1 MFSSTHGSQ
10 CDSEYNYIPGYI
22 IEDESNDTSHEI
34 GTLEAVDSEILG
46 DYDACL
52 YADEPASGRRM
63 LHAIS
68 KKYAEH
74 KEQNE
79 MLQRRLDGLEDTK
92 SW

>member
-1 MFSSTHGSQ
+1 MSGNSSDSESSHGSH

-46 DYDACL
+46 DHDACL
-52 YADEPASGRRM
+52 YADEPLADEEW
-63 LHAIS
+63 
-68 KKYAEH
+68 YAKR

-79 MLQRRLDGLEDTK
+79 MLQRRLDGREDVT